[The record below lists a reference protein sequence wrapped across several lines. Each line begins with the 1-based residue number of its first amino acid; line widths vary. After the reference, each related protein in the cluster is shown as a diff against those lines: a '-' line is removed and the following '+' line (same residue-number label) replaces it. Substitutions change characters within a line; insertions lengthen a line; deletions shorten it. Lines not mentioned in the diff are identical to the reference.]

1 MNRLT
6 KMLLLGLLGAAVAGC
21 AVELPTKQTSEAAT
35 ERTINAGQEPI
46 LKALLGFFAQ
56 HNVHVAGV
64 DRELG
69 LVRATGI
76 RVPEAWADCGGPGIF
91 MLTNRRVELSVLIN
105 KQPDGKSR
113 VSVST
118 NFMADLAY
126 RDGPLISPRVCYSSG
141 QFEAMLFDHLE
152 KNAK

>member
-1 MNRLT
+1 MNRLSR
-6 KMLLLGLLGAAVAGC
+6 MLLLALVGVAVAGC
-21 AVELPTKQTSEAAT
+21 AVELPTKQASEAAT

-46 LKALLGFFAQ
+46 LKALLGFFAL
-56 HNVHVAGV
+56 HNVHVGGV

-69 LVRATGI
+69 LVRASGI
-76 RVPEAWADCGGPGIF
+76 RVPEAWADCGGAGIF
-91 MLTNRRVELSVLIN
+91 MLTNRRVDLSVLIN
-105 KQPDGKSR
+105 KQADGKHR

-126 RDGPLISPRVCYSSG
+126 RDGTLISPRVCYSSG
-141 QFEAMLFDHLE
+141 QFEALLLDHLE